1 MEEQLQTEGLI
12 AAGYAFLNEEDAR
25 RAANEEKR
33 INQLEEKLDY
43 SKPES
48 ILLIYRKA
56 IQERVFK
63 TPVGIQYLKKLQSY
77 LLEREEIDQE
87 KILPIPLYTSFES
100 ALRENTTPARIRV
113 KPAPAKKKQSQLL
126 PISMVLN
133 VALVCAVLAMF
144 FIALNSKQPNLI
156 NYETAL
162 VNKYSQWEQEL
173 TQREQAVR
181 EKERELSIYKE
192 IN

>member
-12 AAGYAFLNEEDAR
+12 ASGYAFLNEEDAK

-181 EKERELSIYKE
+181 EKERELSIHKE
-192 IN
+192 F

>member
-12 AAGYAFLNEEDAR
+12 ASGYAFLNEEDAK

>member
-12 AAGYAFLNEEDAR
+12 ASGYAFLNEEDAK

-63 TPVGIQYLKKLQSY
+63 TPVGIQYLKKMQNY
-77 LLEREEIDQE
+77 LLSREEIDKE

-100 ALRENTTPARIRV
+100 ALRENTTPTRIRV

-126 PISMVLN
+126 PISLVLN

-173 TQREQAVR
+173 TQREQVVR
-181 EKERELSIYKE
+181 EKERELSIHKE
-192 IN
+192 F

>member
-1 MEEQLQTEGLI
+1 MEEQIQTEGLI

-87 KILPIPLYTSFES
+87 KILPIPLYTSF
-100 ALRENTTPARIRV
+100 
-113 KPAPAKKKQSQLL
+113 
-126 PISMVLN
+126 
-133 VALVCAVLAMF
+133 
-144 FIALNSKQPNLI
+144 
-156 NYETAL
+156 
-162 VNKYSQWEQEL
+162 
-173 TQREQAVR
+173 
-181 EKERELSIYKE
+181 
-192 IN
+192 

>member
-1 MEEQLQTEGLI
+1 MEEQIQTEGLI

-173 TQREQAVR
+173 TQREQVVR
-181 EKERELSIYKE
+181 EKERELSIHKE
-192 IN
+192 F

>member
-181 EKERELSIYKE
+181 EKERELSIHKE